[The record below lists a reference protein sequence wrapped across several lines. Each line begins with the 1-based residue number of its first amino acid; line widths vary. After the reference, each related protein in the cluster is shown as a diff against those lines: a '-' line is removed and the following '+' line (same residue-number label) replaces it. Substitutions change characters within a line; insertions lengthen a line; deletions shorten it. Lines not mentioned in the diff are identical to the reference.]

1 MLMFTIRNLRG
12 VALFLAASTWLWL
25 TPAFASRGVSTSGL
39 VWASTRVLSLLTI
52 ALFCLA
58 TWGLFARHGWWE
70 TVALGS
76 AALGLVAVVTF
87 WFAARAGG
95 ETAGT
100 VTWNAFVHVLMVAG
114 VMTLLLVPQ
123 LEHWVD
129 RHVMSG

>member
-1 MLMFTIRNLRG
+1 MVGDCR
-12 VALFLAASTWLWL
+12 
-25 TPAFASRGVSTSGL
+25 
-39 VWASTRVLSLLTI
+39 
-52 ALFCLA
+52 
-58 TWGLFARHGWWE
+58 AR
-70 TVALGS
+70 LGR
-76 AALGLVAVVTF
+76 AGLVAVVTF